1 MKAEGLHANAH
12 AMSEPSHPPHLV
24 YYADPMCPWCW
35 GFAPVLNRILL
46 AYAPRLG
53 LRLVMGGLSPGVTEP
68 LDDYGRSVLLGRWR
82 RIAGRTGRPLD
93 TSILERTGFVYDTE
107 PACRAVVAARLASAD
122 LALPVFNRIQRA
134 FFEERIDTT
143 QDDALAALLADAG
156 IGASALAA
164 LTASETRAATAAD
177 FAATV
182 AAQISGFPY
191 LVAVDARGSRAPITR
206 GYTRFSNA
214 QRILDAWLADA
225 ALR

>member
-1 MKAEGLHANAH
+1 MT
-12 AMSEPSHPPHLV
+12 EPSRAPHLV

-53 LRLVMGGLSPGVTEP
+53 LRLVMGGLSPGVTQP
-68 LDDYGRSVLLGRWR
+68 LDAYGRGVLLGRWR

-93 TSILERTGFVYDTE
+93 TSILDRRDFVYDTE
-107 PACRAVVAARLASAD
+107 PACRAVVAARRASAE
-122 LALPVFNRIQRA
+122 LALPVFNRVQRA

-143 QDDALAALLADAG
+143 RDDALVALLADAG
-156 IGASALAA
+156 LPDAERAMLADP
-164 LTASETRAATAAD
+164 ETRAATAAD

-225 ALR
+225 ALG